1 MQRNLSD
8 QFEFFREPDEGF
20 KTGAGRGY
28 GPTRFFAADPGR
40 DEDSMN
46 DERPIGT
53 ILYSPPRE
61 YPHGHVGSSAQ
72 QTKAQPEM
80 FWQRP
85 ARLDM
90 LAVDPEYHGR
100 GVGSALVGL
109 AVNEHQARFGQNSV
123 PGVSENLSADS
134 SAMATKLTG
143 RQHEQT
149 WGTGMEE
156 TPDHDD
162 DVVAALG
169 GRPEDEFAAEKMWD
183 NRGVP
188 EALREEADW
197 HDENP
202 DEYDD
207 WPARPVR
214 QYPTGDLSRHVALYT
229 GTMPPEAPAD
239 APDQRTWGPEGTGEG
254 KQLSFLKGKKSNA
267 PQVKKR
273 LQQ

>member
-46 DERPIGT
+46 DERPIGQIT
-53 ILYSPPRE
+53 YSPPRE
-61 YPHGHVGSSAQ
+61 WELYPAQ
-72 QTKAQPEM
+72 MTPRPGQQGEM
-80 FWQRP
+80 FRQSP
-85 ARLDM
+85 AELDM
-90 LAVDPEYHGR
+90 LAVDKEYR
-100 GVGSALVGL
+100 GAGVASRLIDMAVG
-109 AVNEHQARFGQNSV
+109 EHQARFGQNSV
-123 PGVSENLSADS
+123 PLLAESLSADS
-134 SAMATKLTG
+134 SAMANKLTG

-149 WGTGMEE
+149 WGTGHEE
-156 TPDHDD
+156 TTDHDD
-162 DVVAALG
+162 EF
-169 GRPEDEFAAEKMWD
+169 GRSEDKFAARKMSES
-183 NRGVP
+183 RGIP

-207 WPARPVR
+207 WPARPIR